1 VNKSIRE
8 CIISYLKYECAKQK
22 SDRVRL
28 PMTKKALAERMG
40 VQRTSLSR
48 EFARMKQE
56 KLLSFDGDTI
66 TVLNPSILK

>member
-1 VNKSIRE
+1 
-8 CIISYLKYECAKQK
+8 
-22 SDRVRL
+22 
-28 PMTKKALAERMG
+28 MTKKALAERMG